1 MSIGYP
7 TRPRSLLVRPASALP
22 AGAVMAAAARSHG
35 ITSQVVNKA
44 GLTPA
49 EKTAA
54 VTKVRSLRARS
65 LRGRSCQPPGQ
76 SRAGGSGDRRTQP
89 AACRSGMARDRYG
102 GPLALAAHGHPV
114 APRVKELRGPVDVD
128 RNLHDSVPTGGRRPL
143 RIGEQTYRRTRR
155 LHPRRLQ
162 RQIRPPL
169 EAPTASSA
177 AARRRANAG
186 PRQLNRGDVKPHSR

>member
-54 VTKVRSLRARS
+54 VTKVRCSSTISSREVVSAARS
-65 LRGRSCQPPGQ
+65 VASGRK
-76 SRAGGSGDRRTQP
+76 R
-89 AACRSGMARDRYG
+89 
-102 GPLALAAHGHPV
+102 
-114 APRVKELRGPVDVD
+114 
-128 RNLHDSVPTGGRRPL
+128 
-143 RIGEQTYRRTRR
+143 
-155 LHPRRLQ
+155 
-162 RQIRPPL
+162 
-169 EAPTASSA
+169 
-177 AARRRANAG
+177 
-186 PRQLNRGDVKPHSR
+186 